1 MFGHACAHAQT
12 SIFKMPCGIPITV
25 RDRVWMSPLWY
36 SPWRAKTAPLT
47 PLTGVTVGEHRL
59 ALALGG
65 LPFFTVGSLLRTGDQ
80 VGRRAA
86 FRTAHG
92 ERFTCDPDTV
102 SLAFIVE
109 LSAMTTMLVA
119 VVSHRAGACAM
130 APASA
135 SHDSSTHFLRAG
147 CWRTASSA
155 SRLCGSETAAGDSA
169 GPNQARI

>member
-47 PLTGVTVGEHRL
+47 PLTGVTVGEHRP
-59 ALALGG
+59 ALAPDGF
-65 LPFFTVGSLLRTGDQ
+65 PFFVVGSFLRSGDQ
-80 VGRRAA
+80 VGRSAA
-86 FRTAHG
+86 SRTAHR
-92 ERFTCDPDTV
+92 ELLTCDPDTV
-102 SLAFIVE
+102 SRPFIVE
-109 LSAMTTMLVA
+109 LSTMTTMLA
-119 VVSHRAGACAM
+119 PAVSHRAGDRAM

-155 SRLCGSETAAGDSA
+155 SRLCGSETEAGGSA
-169 GPNQARI
+169 GPNQVRI